1 MTEWE
6 FAFHEVLDI
15 SRSYSN
21 ITRSVLAETDAKTLN
36 KELESKN
43 MKEYY
48 EVVKQVFDFRNE
60 RGNPYKV
67 VGPVKL
73 HHFIL
78 KQVVS
83 SNKSDCIL
91 SFLENGSK
99 NYLKFRE
106 ERFLKKEK
114 KLADTIKQ
122 ITVPK
127 FLQKNRKTLTENKLD
142 ATESSLKLLG
152 KAQKKKNITCSGD
165 YTLREIV

>member
-73 HHFIL
+73 HHFI
-78 KQVVS
+78 VS

-99 NYLKFRE
+99 NYMKFRE

-114 KLADTIKQ
+114 RLADTIK
-122 ITVPK
+122 
-127 FLQKNRKTLTENKLD
+127 
-142 ATESSLKLLG
+142 
-152 KAQKKKNITCSGD
+152 
-165 YTLREIV
+165 